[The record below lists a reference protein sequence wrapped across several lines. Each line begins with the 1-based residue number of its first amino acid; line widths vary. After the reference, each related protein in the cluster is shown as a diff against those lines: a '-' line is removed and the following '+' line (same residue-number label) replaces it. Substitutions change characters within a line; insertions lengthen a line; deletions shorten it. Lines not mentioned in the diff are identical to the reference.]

1 MKPAGRT
8 FIISG
13 GCSGLGLATA
23 RDLHQAGAYVA
34 LLDVNADAGS
44 AVIQELGEQRAKFLQ
59 ADVTDT
65 SSLEAAVNSTVEWI
79 KQTGSV
85 LAGVVAAAGVGL
97 PAKIYDART
106 ESPVEMSS
114 IDFVLNI
121 NIRGSIDLIRLSV
134 PHMVKN
140 TPLTEDGERGVIIMV
155 SSAAAFD
162 GQPGQVAYAASKG
175 AVASMTLP
183 LARDL
188 ARYGIRAV
196 TIAPSLFD
204 SAMTRQLSDKARK
217 SLERVMEFPVRAGNP
232 EEFSSLVMQSVT
244 NSMLNGTCDEQ
255 RPACKNCL
263 RHNIDCAYSV
273 SPVKSRLLAQNPATQ
288 LSASSATPAESTVIT
303 TENGISSNT
312 TSPSIVSAESDPLLI
327 LNPQRDG
334 SLPADLHLRDLELMH
349 HYCLEGYKSISQDD
363 AFAQPFQ
370 KEVPKIALSHPFL
383 MHGVLALSAVHL
395 AYLNK
400 NGDRVNEYDELAA
413 GHQTLALALF
423 RKELDNI
430 TPSNSAALFVFSSI
444 ATVLAFASP
453 QITGM
458 HSLSPIDEMLQIST
472 LCRGIAEILQTSRGW
487 LENSSDS
494 WVTDMLSSK
503 RRLSEMQPLP
513 ADIEAKLAPVY
524 KLNADL
530 TRTGLDIQ
538 EAVACE
544 EAISELSRSFQQLNS
559 GYHDLTVFR
568 WPIVIRPVLF
578 SLMRD
583 RRPMALVVLGHFCI
597 LLHKVSDRWWVESWP
612 RLLLQSIH
620 DQLDVSWREH
630 IRWPMEAL
638 GPLP

>member
-65 SSLEAAVNSTVEWI
+65 SSLETAVNSTVEWI

-121 NIRGSIDLIRLSV
+121 NIRGTIDLIRLSV

-217 SLERVMEFPVRAGNP
+217 SLERVMEFP
-232 EEFSSLVMQSVT
+232 
-244 NSMLNGTCDEQ
+244 CDEQ

-544 EAISELSRSFQQLNS
+544 EAISELSHGPSSS
-559 GYHDLTVFR
+559 GQSYFHSCEIDGR
-568 WPIVIRPVLF
+568 WL
-578 SLMRD
+578 
-583 RRPMALVVLGHFCI
+583 
-597 LLHKVSDRWWVESWP
+597 
-612 RLLLQSIH
+612 
-620 DQLDVSWREH
+620 
-630 IRWPMEAL
+630 
-638 GPLP
+638 

>member
-34 LLDVNADAGS
+34 LLDVNADAGR
-44 AVIQELGEQRAKFLQ
+44 AVIQQLGEQRARFLQ

-65 SSLEAAVNSTVEWI
+65 SSLEAAVKSTIEWTQ
-79 KQTGSV
+79 QTGSV

-106 ESPVEMSS
+106 ESPVSMSS

-121 NIRGSIDLIRLSV
+121 NIRGTIDLIRLSV

-140 TPLTEDGERGVIIMV
+140 SPLTEDGERGVIIMV
-155 SSAAAFD
+155 SSSAAFD

-232 EEFSSLVMQSVT
+232 EEFSSLT
-244 NSMLNGTCDEQ
+244 RLGACDEQ

-273 SPVKSRLLAQNPATQ
+273 SPVKSRLLAHNPATQ
-288 LSASSATPAESTVIT
+288 PNASSVTPAESTIIT
-303 TENGISSNT
+303 TENDISSHT
-312 TSPSIVSAESDPLLI
+312 ASPSVVSTESDPLLI

-334 SLPADLHLRDLELMH
+334 SLPAALHLRDLELMH
-349 HYCLEGYKSISQDD
+349 HYCLESYKSISQDD

-383 MHGVLALSAVHL
+383 MHGVLALSALHL

-400 NGDRVNEYDELAA
+400 DGDRVNEYDELAA

-494 WVTDMLSSK
+494 WVTDMLSS
-503 RRLSEMQPLP
+503 RSRSLNVQPLP
-513 ADIEAKLAPVY
+513 ADIEAKLAPIY
-524 KLNADL
+524 RLNADL
-530 TRTGLDIQ
+530 TRTGLNIQ

-544 EAISELSRSFQQLNS
+544 EAISALSHSFQQLNS
-559 GYHDLTVFR
+559 GYQDLTVFR
-568 WPIVIRPVLF
+568 WPIVIKPVLF
-578 SLMRD
+578 ALMRD
-583 RRPMALVVLGHFCI
+583 HQPMALVALAHFCI
-597 LLHKVSDRWWVESWP
+597 LLHRVSDRWWVESWP

-638 GPLP
+638 GLSS